1 MGKMLMSCKNVK
13 IWVEFYK
20 LKFIAKT
27 TLFFC
32 NTKLEYAQLAF
43 LQQTMNYKFVLLVYY
58 RKKHVSS
65 WKLINEGDVRK
76 VLIQYLNFMNQIR

>member
-1 MGKMLMSCKNVK
+1 MLMFWGNVK
-13 IWVEFYK
+13 IWVECYK
-20 LKFIAKT
+20 LQFTAKT
-27 TLFFC
+27 TFFFC

-43 LQQTMNYKFVLLVYY
+43 LQQTIKYKFVVLVYY

-65 WKLINEGDVRK
+65 WKLINEGDLCK